1 MLKPIEKKLIIIHVV
16 LFVICAVCRIYCQG
30 HMEEWYYRFQRGYL
44 YWPTLL
50 FAKPLFYYSAGF
62 LGAFFLAR
70 KAFREDLELPYKV
83 LGIVA
88 TVIFVVYL
96 ILAFIAL
103 GVALDGTTIRFLVRF
118 YSSFIMIIVDYY
130 GFVCIPGILFGLVAE
145 RCCKE

>member
-1 MLKPIEKKLIIIHVV
+1 MLNTTEKKLIIIHVV
-16 LFVICAVCRIYCQG
+16 LFVICAVCRIYCQS
-30 HMEEWYYRFQRGYL
+30 HMEEWYYRFQMGYL
-44 YWPTLL
+44 WPTLL

-96 ILAFIAL
+96 ILAFFAL

-130 GFVCIPGILFGLVAE
+130 SLVCIPGILFGLVAE
-145 RCCKE
+145 KRWKVQ